1 MILYLDTSS
10 IVKLYIEETGSDAVR
25 RWAGEAEVLATCRIA
40 YPELISALN
49 RRLRSGDISKKEFRL
64 LIDGFSKEWAD
75 FAIIDFDEIEAG
87 RLAEKYG
94 LRGFDA
100 IHLSALKLL
109 KDRDNHISLAFSSF
123 DKELNR
129 AAASD
134 GFTVLTP

>member
-10 IVKLYIEETGSDAVR
+10 IVKLYIEEAGTEAVR

-49 RRLRSGDISKKEFRL
+49 RRLRGGDISRKEFRL
-64 LIDGFSKEWAD
+64 LIDGFLKDWAD

-134 GFTVLTP
+134 GFTVLTQ

>member
-94 LRGFDA
+94 LRG
-100 IHLSALKLL
+100 
-109 KDRDNHISLAFSSF
+109 
-123 DKELNR
+123 
-129 AAASD
+129 
-134 GFTVLTP
+134 